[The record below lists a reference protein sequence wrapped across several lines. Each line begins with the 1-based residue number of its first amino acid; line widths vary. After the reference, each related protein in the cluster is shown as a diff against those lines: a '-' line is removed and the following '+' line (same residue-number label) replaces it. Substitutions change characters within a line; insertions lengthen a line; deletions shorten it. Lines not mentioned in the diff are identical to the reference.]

1 MRRDYDLIRFIL
13 LEVEEKCDGKRP
25 LEIDLSASGYSAEQV
40 SYHVRQLHE
49 AGYVRGQIVGGRIG
63 PEPERCVVFA
73 LTGSGHD
80 FLESIRSDT
89 VWNTIKA
96 KLQSNGLTVAHP
108 QETGYQDWR
117 VCASRHPQETGYQD
131 WRVCASVDL
140 FAVLPLGLEASDVSG
155 SGRFE
160 RSFFRR
166 TFLDRINAWATSSG
180 VASP

>member
-96 KLQSNGLTVAHP
+96 KLQSNGLTVA
-108 QETGYQDWR
+108 
-117 VCASRHPQETGYQD
+117 
-131 WRVCASVDL
+131 
-140 FAVLPLGLEASDVSG
+140 
-155 SGRFE
+155 
-160 RSFFRR
+160 
-166 TFLDRINAWATSSG
+166 LDTLKKLAIKIGESALL
-180 VASP
+180 